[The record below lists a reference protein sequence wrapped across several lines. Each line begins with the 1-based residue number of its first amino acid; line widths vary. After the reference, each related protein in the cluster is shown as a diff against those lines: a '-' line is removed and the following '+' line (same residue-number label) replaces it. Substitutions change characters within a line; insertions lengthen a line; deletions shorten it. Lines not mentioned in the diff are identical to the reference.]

1 MRLGDNANGI
11 TMDADRYPDASG
23 RASKQLWVMFKS
35 FAVQISHSS
44 RLKVA
49 EASVADLSTI
59 EEDLMD
65 VLCLTQ
71 PDDPCIMPAPMEE
84 LRPHAKRILSSS
96 TPYTCSLIPREDF
109 LSLLRLVLSIQL
121 DKPEWGPS
129 HEPPCHTGRI
139 FVQPR
144 SDILQ
149 GASEA
154 ILRLFTPSENKDV
167 DWPVFKNILSL
178 YLVRLLCSTHHV
190 SITAWLM
197 TASKAGLHST
207 ISSHLYILSFS
218 FTHTSSGYQPVN
230 TKHEPPYPIR
240 PVPQSFPI
248 PSAIPPETPR
258 LRRFRNGGWE
268 RPICGL

>member
-1 MRLGDNANGI
+1 
-11 TMDADRYPDASG
+11 MDADRYPDGSG
-23 RASKQLWVMFKS
+23 RASKQLWIMFKS
-35 FAVQISHSS
+35 LSIQASFSGRPKIP
-44 RLKVA
+44 

-71 PDDPCIMPAPMEE
+71 PDNPCIMPSPIEE

-96 TPYTCSLIPREDF
+96 TPYTCSSIPREDF
-109 LSLLRLVLSIQL
+109 LNVLKLLLSIQL

-139 FVQPR
+139 LVQPR

-154 ILRLFTPSENKDV
+154 LLSLFTSSENKDV
-167 DWPVFKNILSL
+167 EWHVFKDVLNVH
-178 YLVRLLCSTHHV
+178 LVRFLCSTHHV

-197 TASKAGLHST
+197 TESKA
-207 ISSHLYILSFS
+207 
-218 FTHTSSGYQPVN
+218 
-230 TKHEPPYPIR
+230 
-240 PVPQSFPI
+240 
-248 PSAIPPETPR
+248 
-258 LRRFRNGGWE
+258 
-268 RPICGL
+268 